1 MSDSMKSVAWKTEMA
16 LSKLNFYHFKYN
28 QVLIH
33 CLGEA
38 YNMKVISI
46 ESPILWNLFHWPQT
60 LTRIGQIESC
70 EKYMILR
77 LQSFRVEERYK
88 LDIVISGAACKFKS
102 AYEIE
107 LSWSSK

>member
-46 ESPILWNLFHWPQT
+46 ESPIL
-60 LTRIGQIESC
+60 
-70 EKYMILR
+70 
-77 LQSFRVEERYK
+77 
-88 LDIVISGAACKFKS
+88 
-102 AYEIE
+102 
-107 LSWSSK
+107 